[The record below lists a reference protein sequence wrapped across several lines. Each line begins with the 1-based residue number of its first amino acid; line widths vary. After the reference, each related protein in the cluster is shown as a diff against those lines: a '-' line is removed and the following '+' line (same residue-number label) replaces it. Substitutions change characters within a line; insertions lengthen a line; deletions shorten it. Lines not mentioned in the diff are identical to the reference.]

1 MFTYI
6 GVVDVLVLL
15 LYVASIVVIGL
26 RVSGGVQSLDSYL
39 LGDRSLPW
47 WALLA
52 SIVATET
59 STATVLSVP
68 GEAYGT
74 TGMRFLQLA
83 MGYVVGRIVI
93 VNTLL
98 PLYFRGQLYTAYEVL
113 HKRFGGITKQFASL
127 LFLIARN
134 LGDGLRLYLA
144 AIALEQLAGLP
155 FVWSVIVTGSVTIVY
170 TVLGG
175 LRSVVWNDCVQFLI
189 YVVGGIASVFVIE
202 SHIEGG
208 WDALWSYAEAN
219 QKLKVFEFSWS
230 LANPYTFYAGL
241 VGGMVLNIG
250 THGTDHMMVQRY
262 LSARS
267 HSDASRALLLSGVL
281 VLAQFALFLFIGV
294 ELACYYDQTGGFAG
308 KPDQVFAHFIV
319 HHFPRNT
326 GLAGLMLAAILA
338 AALSSSLNASA
349 SALIN
354 DFYVGS
360 RKTPASVD
368 HLLRLT
374 RYWTVVFGII
384 QIVVAIFARGLAQTV
399 VNNALAI
406 AGFTFGLLLGV
417 FALGM
422 WTRRTGQGAAV
433 IGMTA
438 GLVVLLYIKFY
449 LNASQVV
456 IAHSW
461 FALIGSVT
469 TFAVG
474 YAASWI
480 LPRKEISE

>member
-1 MFTYI
+1 MFTHLGFI
-6 GVVDVLVLL
+6 DLLVLVA
-15 LYVASIVVIGL
+15 YVASMVVIGL
-26 RVSGGVQSLDSYL
+26 RVSGSGRSLDSYL
-39 LGDRSLPW
+39 LGDRNLPW

-68 GEAYGT
+68 GEAYGA

-83 MGYVVGRIVI
+83 LGYVVGRIVI

-98 PLYFRGQLYTAYEVL
+98 PLYFRGQLFTAYEVL
-113 HKRFGGITKQFASL
+113 QRRFGGITQQFASL

-144 AIALEQLAGLP
+144 AIALEQLAELP
-155 FVWSVIVTGSVTIVY
+155 FVWSVIVTGTVTIVY
-170 TVLGG
+170 TVFGG
-175 LRSVVWNDCVQFLI
+175 IRSVVWNDCVQFLI
-189 YVVGGIASVFVIE
+189 YLLGGIASVFVIQT
-202 SHIEGG
+202 HIPGG
-208 WDALWSYAEAN
+208 WDELWRYAEAHN
-219 QKLKVFEFSWS
+219 KLTVFDFHWS

-241 VGGMVLNIG
+241 IGGMVLNIG

-267 HSDASRALLLSGVL
+267 QADAARALLASGIFVL
-281 VLAQFALFLFIGV
+281 VQFALFLFIGV
-294 ELACYYDQTGGFAG
+294 ELACYYDHAGGFTG
-308 KPDQVFAHFIV
+308 KPDAVFAHFIV
-319 HHFPRNT
+319 HEFPRNT

-349 SALIN
+349 SALVS
-354 DFYVGS
+354 DFYAGS
-360 RKTPASVD
+360 RKTPASHD

-374 RYWTVVFGII
+374 RAATVLFGVV
-384 QIVVAIFARGLAQTV
+384 QIVVAIFARGMEQTV
-399 VNNALAI
+399 INNALAI
-406 AGFTFGLLLGV
+406 AGFAFGLLLGV

-433 IGMTA
+433 LGMLV
-438 GLVVLLYIKFY
+438 GLAVLLYVKFQ
-449 LNASQVV
+449 LNSEQVV
-456 IAHSW
+456 IAHTW

-469 TFAVG
+469 TFVVG
-474 YAASWI
+474 YGASWI
-480 LPRKEISE
+480 LPRKEVVV